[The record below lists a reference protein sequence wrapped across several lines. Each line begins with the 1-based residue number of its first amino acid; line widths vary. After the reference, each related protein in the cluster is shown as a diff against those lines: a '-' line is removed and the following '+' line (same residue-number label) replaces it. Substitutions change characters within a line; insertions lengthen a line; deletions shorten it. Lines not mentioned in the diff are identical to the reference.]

1 MSAFPFASPTMLR
14 SGRANQAG
22 LGLIELMVA
31 MLLGLLVAGSAVAIF
46 STNRQ
51 AYSATESLG
60 RIQENARVAYELMA
74 RDLRAGGGTPCA
86 RNIPL
91 ANVTSG
97 SNWWQSWGNGSVS
110 GFAQGS
116 TAPTGAPA
124 NMTTKGDAIVALV
137 ADDTPLSVVTHNNVA
152 GTFKLNAKPSSFN
165 PLDLAVVC
173 DYRQASL
180 FQIKAGGVDTSNN
193 IISYSKSGM
202 NCTKD
207 LSMPVKCS
215 STKNGVQY
223 GNNAMVS
230 RLRSVAWYI
239 RDNGKGGT
247 SLYQSQLGT
256 NGVVVDQEIVEGV
269 TGMQVTYLLNGG
281 SGYVGAAAVGGGTN
295 WANVVAVRIALTLQ
309 GGLGQE
315 HVSTTGFGALTRT
328 LVQTISLRN
337 HQS

>member
-1 MSAFPFASPTMLR
+1 MSAVIHATQR
-14 SGRANQAG
+14 SRRTEQAG

-51 AYSATESLG
+51 AYAATESLG
-60 RIQENARVAYELMA
+60 RIQENARMAYELMA
-74 RDLRAGGGTPCA
+74 RDLRAAGGTPCA
-86 RNIPL
+86 RNTPM
-91 ANVTSG
+91 ANVTTG
-97 SNWWQSWGNGSVS
+97 GNWWQNWGNGSLI
-110 GFAQGS
+110 GYAQGS
-116 TAPTGAPA
+116 AGPTGAPA
-124 NMTTKGDAIVALV
+124 NMTTKGDAIVALA

-152 GTFKLNAKPSSFN
+152 GTFKVNAKPSSFN

-173 DYRQASL
+173 DFRQGSM
-180 FQIKAGGVDTSNN
+180 FQIKAGGVDTTNN

-215 STKNGVQY
+215 STKAGVQY

-230 RLRSVAWYI
+230 RVRAVAWYI

-247 SLYQSQLGT
+247 SLYQSQLGSS
-256 NGVVVDQEIVEGV
+256 GAVVDQEIVEGV
-269 TGMQVTYLLNGG
+269 TAMQVTYLLSTGT
-281 SGYVGAAAVGGGTN
+281 GYVSASSVGAGTN
-295 WANVVAVRIALTLQ
+295 WSNVVAVRVALTLQ

-315 HVSTTGFGALTRT
+315 HVSTTGYGALTRT